1 VVWDAGV
8 YSLEVAVLF
17 LVAMAVV
24 MSIVQIGLWW
34 YSRDVAITAARAG
47 VEAARADHGSVTTG
61 EAAARASLDRF
72 GSTLDDQQVSPDGS
86 TASQVR
92 ITVTGHVA
100 TLIPGWTLTV
110 TQSANGPK
118 EEWTP

>member
-1 VVWDAGV
+1 V
-8 YSLEVAVLF
+8 YSLEIAVLF
-17 LVAMAVV
+17 LAVMAIV
-24 MSIVQIGLWW
+24 MALVQMGLWW

-47 VEAARADHGSVTTG
+47 VDAARADGGSLATG

-72 GSTLDDQQVSPDGS
+72 GSTLNDQQVSPIGS
-86 TASQVR
+86 TLSQIH
-92 ITVTGHVA
+92 ITVSGHVA

-110 TQSANGPK
+110 TQSADGPK